1 MEGGSRILSPGKEEA
16 LDGGATENCDD
27 HVKEI
32 GFDDML
38 QMLRIILYVEKLK
51 KKKLNKRVS
60 SNQKM

>member
-16 LDGGATENCDD
+16 LDGGATENCED

-38 QMLRIILYVEKLK
+38 QMLRMILYVE
-51 KKKLNKRVS
+51 S
-60 SNQKM
+60 

>member
-16 LDGGATENCDD
+16 LEGGATENCED

-38 QMLRIILYVEKLK
+38 QILRMIRYVE
-51 KKKLNKRVS
+51 S
-60 SNQKM
+60 